1 MDFRKIAREN
11 TISIIVYIAL
21 LCFFTFLAM
30 NKYTCSNENFL
41 IGIFIL
47 VLVLGVI
54 LIFYFRGNMKNIY
67 KVAFVVILIF
77 GICSVFLTPI
87 CDISD
92 EYEHLVRSEIV
103 SNGEITTDYVKD
115 PVNNLSGFKTISSME
130 ALCIA
135 TDSNLF
141 EHQLWDTKINY
152 TDYYSSCAFAQNPF
166 YAYIAPALGI
176 LLAEFLNLSTVWMLF
191 LGRMANL
198 ILYAVIVS
206 IAIKKAPAFKFPL
219 FLVSI
224 FPLSI
229 FQAGSISSDC
239 FFICFAILAIAY
251 FFVLYKSD
259 NIRYRDLGVFFG
271 SILLLSILKQ
281 PYVVLSLLIFVVP
294 NSNFK
299 DVKQNVISKITI
311 IAVIGVVVLWT
322 SYAAPQLNN
331 SWRLVYFMDKHVD
344 PSEQAKF
351 MLSNPSFDLY
361 YVYKVLTLTPVISDR
376 LFEFSYAKQAYSAP
390 LVSTIYLV
398 FIIIFSLFYPLKEK
412 FSVLNRFKVFIIGVI
427 IYYGMFIVQYLTWI
441 PVKSKHFADGV
452 PGRYF
457 IPLLV
462 LIPLIINIS
471 YKTNFN
477 KKTFSNI
484 AFAVA
489 ISFVG
494 GMLMLTTVA
503 KF

>member
-11 TISIIVYIAL
+11 TISIIVYFAL

-30 NKYTCSNENFL
+30 NNYTCSNGEFL
-41 IGIFIL
+41 IGVFLL

-54 LIFYFRGNMKNIY
+54 LIFYFRGNMKNLY

-77 GICSVFLTPI
+77 GICSVFLTPL

-103 SNGEITTDYVKD
+103 SSGEITADYVKN
-115 PVNNLSGFKTISSME
+115 PETNTSGFKSIVAIENLGDASD
-130 ALCIA
+130 L
-135 TDSNLF
+135 NLF
-141 EHQLWDTKINY
+141 NNKLWDSKINY
-152 TDYYSSCAFAQNPF
+152 STYYSECAFAQNPF

-206 IAIKKAPAFKFPL
+206 IAIRKAPVFKFPL

-229 FQAGSISSDC
+229 FQAGSVSSDC

-259 NIRYRDLGVFFG
+259 NIRYRDLGVFYG
-271 SILLLSILKQ
+271 SIILSSLLKQ
-281 PYVVLSLLIFVVP
+281 PYVALSLLILAVP
-294 NSNFK
+294 SSNFK
-299 DVKQNVISKITI
+299 DVKQNVISKIAI
-311 IAVIGVVVLWT
+311 ICAILVVALWS
-322 SYAAPQLNN
+322 SYAAPQLKY
-331 SWRLVYFMDKHVD
+331 SWRGVHFIKYHVD
-344 PSEQAKF
+344 PGEQANF

-376 LFEFSYAKQAYSAP
+376 LFEFSVAELSYSAP
-390 LVSTIYLV
+390 FFSTVYTV
-398 FIIIFSLFYPLKEK
+398 FIFIFALFYPLKEK
-412 FSVLNRFKVFIIGVI
+412 LSILNRVKVLIIGAI

-441 PVKSKHFADGV
+441 PVKSKNFIQGV
-452 PGRYF
+452 AGRYF
-457 IPLLV
+457 IPLIV
-462 LIPLIINIS
+462 FIPLIINIS
-471 YKTNFN
+471 SKTNFN
-477 KKTFSNI
+477 KKTFANI

-494 GMLMLTTVA
+494 GMLILTTVA